1 MQTWILSLSEIMIPI
16 FGLVSMLLI
25 NLNNKYSKYGILAG
39 LLGQPFWIISTLH
52 TKSWGIF
59 INAIIYTVFFCVGM
73 YNFWF
78 NKKRIN
84 KRK

>member
-1 MQTWILSLSEIMIPI
+1 MPNWLISLSEILIPV
-16 FGLVSMLLI
+16 FGLISMLFI

-39 LLGQPFWIISTLH
+39 LLGQPFWIISSFYSQ
-52 TKSWGIF
+52 SWGVF
-59 INAIIYTVFFCVGM
+59 INTIIYTVFFMIGM

-78 NKKRIN
+78 NKN